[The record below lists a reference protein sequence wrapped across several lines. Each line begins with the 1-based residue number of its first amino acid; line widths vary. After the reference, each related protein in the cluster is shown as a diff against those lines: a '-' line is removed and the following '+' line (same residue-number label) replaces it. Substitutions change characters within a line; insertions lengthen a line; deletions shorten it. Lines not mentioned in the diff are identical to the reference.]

1 MTVTIDDRLVPR
13 DLRDEA
19 DVEAWFRALVDAGLN
34 FHPEESFRQMVD
46 LDTGGACFSAEVADR
61 LDRLMAR
68 AYEVCDDPCEVGV
81 RVFQSALGGVSK

>member
-1 MTVTIDDRLVPR
+1 MTATIDDRLAPR

-68 AYEVCDDPCEVGV
+68 AYEVCEDPCEVGI
-81 RVFQSALGGVSK
+81 RVFHSALGGATR